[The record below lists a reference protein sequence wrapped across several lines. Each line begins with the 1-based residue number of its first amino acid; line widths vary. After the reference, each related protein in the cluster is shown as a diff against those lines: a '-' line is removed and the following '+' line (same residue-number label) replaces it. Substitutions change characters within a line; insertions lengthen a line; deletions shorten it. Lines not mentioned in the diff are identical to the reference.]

1 MKEQEL
7 SMFFFKTTCD
17 IMYVLT
23 KTTKQTQI
31 CCCRL
36 SIGNPSPILTH
47 ENNDAHA
54 ALTAAQR
61 KATEHPRANTSVN
74 RRGPRGDLLP
84 EECSGDMGSPPDLLL
99 LLATGS

>member
-1 MKEQEL
+1 ME
-7 SMFFFKTTCD
+7 T
-17 IMYVLT
+17 LT
-23 KTTKQTQI
+23 QLYYMRT
-31 CCCRL
+31 
-36 SIGNPSPILTH
+36 
-47 ENNDAHA
+47 NDAHA